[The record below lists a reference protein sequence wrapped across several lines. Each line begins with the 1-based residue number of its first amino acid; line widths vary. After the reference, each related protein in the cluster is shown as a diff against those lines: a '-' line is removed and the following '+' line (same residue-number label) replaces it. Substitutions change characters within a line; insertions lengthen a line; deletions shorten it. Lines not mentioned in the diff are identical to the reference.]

1 MKKIEIVKVK
11 LVKEKD
17 LFVNNI
23 HIKEPKDCY
32 KNQV

>member
-17 LFVNNI
+17 LFVNNKCI
-23 HIKEPKDCY
+23 WKSNTK
-32 KNQV
+32 K